1 MPVVLVGSLAIASMN
16 MTGPI
21 DTSALKRPNHPDADS
36 ANLGTSLRDAYAAR
50 NAKTATA
57 EVAPVGDLSTASAP
71 STYTVRG
78 GDTVSSIA
86 GRYGLATASV
96 LALNGLSWKSL
107 IFPGQVLKLTQSAP
121 AKSTTPAPAP
131 AKTTTTASV
140 GASKADASKYTIVA
154 GDTLTRIASKFGVSL
169 QTLLSVNGLGMSSII
184 YAGHTLTIPGA
195 TAVAS
200 VPVSQ
205 PAASAP
211 VISAPVVSAPVVATP
226 AAAVSSSTYKIAS
239 GDTITSIAKKLGVTI
254 QALLA
259 ANGLSA
265 ASIIYAGRTLV
276 VPGAASAP
284 VTQVAQVGTTVTPLS
299 PTMKANALTIIA
311 VGKQRGVPEYGI
323 IVALAAAAQESG
335 LQNLAYGDL
344 DSIGLFQQ
352 RPSSGWGSVAQ
363 LENTTYAAQLFY
375 GGPSN
380 PNRGITRG
388 LLDVPGWQSMTVTQA
403 AQAVQISAYP
413 TAYAKWEASARA
425 WYAALA

>member
-21 DTSALKRPNHPDADS
+21 DTSALKRPNHPGSDT
-36 ANLGTSLRDAYAAR
+36 ANLGASLRDAYAAR

-57 EVAPVGDLSTASAP
+57 EVAPIGDLSTASAP
-71 STYTVRG
+71 STYAVRG

-107 IFPGQVLKLTQSAP
+107 IFPGQVLKLTQGAP
-121 AKSTTPAPAP
+121 ARSTTPAA
-131 AKTTTTASV
+131 ATTTTTASV
-140 GASKADASKYTIVA
+140 GASKYTIVA

-184 YAGHTLTIPGA
+184 YAGHTLTIPG
-195 TAVAS
+195 TTTVAS
-200 VPVSQ
+200 VPVSK
-205 PAASAP
+205 PATSAP
-211 VISAPVVSAPVVATP
+211 VVTAPVVSAPVVVTP
-226 AAAVSSSTYKIAS
+226 TAPVSNGAYKIAS

-259 ANGLSA
+259 ANGLTA

-284 VTQVAQVGTTVTPLS
+284 VTQVAQVGTAVTPLS

-344 DSIGLFQQ
+344 DSVGLFQQ

-388 LLDVPGWQSMTVTQA
+388 LLDIPGWQSMTVTQA

-413 TAYAKWEASARA
+413 TAYAKWETSARA